1 MDRRSTSR
9 TASAEGR
16 AGSILDRDSTWRA
29 YIADLKSA
37 LPLGATIERLSNIKL
52 QKTSDGFKT
61 CCPFHDD
68 KTPSLHVRA
77 DRGLFCCFGAG
88 CGAEGDVLD
97 FVQKWFGVGF
107 SEALVRAGELAGLPP
122 PGTKRGPPGKPRD
135 FESDAWRA
143 AVPERRK
150 PAAAPLVPSSK
161 FLKPFPQGLA
171 LPRPGELV
179 AIRDDERSRIFELRP
194 THVHHYKSI
203 EGKTRCLVLRAE
215 SRSKGKFFV
224 QVGFNEGEGAAMR
237 SPLPLVRFPAGTSR
251 PVYGLEDVPVW
262 SDSNGTRIL
271 LVEGEK
277 TRDCAA
283 GLLPVGQT
291 GILVL
296 SNMGG
301 CNAAGQADWSPVVDA
316 IRSRGELVEPVE
328 VVVWPDADTP
338 AVRPNGQVVDSQA
351 AYAESLERSLAAAA
365 AGASG
370 VKFTFRRVK
379 PPSGVKPG
387 WDLADAHAEGWT
399 REHVLAAI
407 ERGGDRLGLNE
418 FRPPTHRFR
427 GTDEPHS
434 PDCLDVSVPSNGI
447 SSGCG
452 TDANSFIPELSPEP
466 N

>member
-1 MDRRSTSR
+1 MDRLPTSR
-9 TASAEGR
+9 MATAEPRSRNIFDHDNAK
-16 AGSILDRDSTWRA
+16 RA
-29 YIADLKSA
+29 YIENVKSA

-52 QKTSDGFKT
+52 QKTSGGFKT

-68 KTPSLHVRA
+68 KTPSLHVRE

-107 SEALVRAGELAGLPP
+107 SEALARAGELAGLPP
-122 PGTKRGPPGKPRD
+122 PGAKRGPPGKPRD
-135 FESDAWRA
+135 FESTAWRA
-143 AVPERRK
+143 AVPQRRK

-161 FLKPFPQGLA
+161 FLKPFPQDLA

-179 AIRDDERSRIFELRP
+179 AVRDDERSRIFELRP
-194 THVHHYKSI
+194 THVHRYKGI
-203 EGKTRCLVLRAE
+203 EGETRCLVLRAE

-224 QVGFNEGEGAAMR
+224 QVGFNDCEGAAMR
-237 SPLPLVRFPAGTSR
+237 SPWPLVRFPAGTSR
-251 PVYGLEDVPVW
+251 PVYGLEDVRAW
-262 SDSNGTRIL
+262 LDSNGAGIL

-283 GLLPVGQT
+283 KLLPIRST

-301 CNAAGQADWSPVVDA
+301 CNAASQADWSPVVDA

-328 VVVWPDADTP
+328 AVVWPDADKP

-351 AYAESLERSLAAAA
+351 AYAESLERSLSA
-365 AGASG
+365 AGAAGG

-379 PPSGVKPG
+379 PPSGVEPG
-387 WDLADAHAEGWT
+387 WDLADAYAEGWT

-407 ERGGDRLGLNE
+407 ERGGVRLGLDE
-418 FRPPTHRFR
+418 FLPPMPRFR
-427 GTDEPHS
+427 GGDEPHS
-434 PDCLDVSVPSNGI
+434 HNRTDVSAPSNGI
-447 SSGCG
+447 SSACG
-452 TDANSFIPELSPEP
+452 ADASSFIPELSPAP